1 MLVSQLETPALIV
14 DLDVLE
20 QNQRRMMELL
30 RPLGVAL
37 RPHYKSH
44 KCTAIAHMQI
54 AGGAKGITCCKVSEA
69 EVMFAGGAEDIF
81 VRDSHDSARNIQ
93 PAMLPE
99 SVSIF
104 RGWGRDPYSMMSGID
119 ASFAG
124 AIFTGYHSGAG
135 MNTNPLSHTMN
146 CQNNTVKL
154 NGEICSEL
162 MMNCLTASMVG
173 VPLAC
178 VCGDKGLCEW
188 IASVIPGVATVPVL
202 EGVGG
207 GTISI
212 HPDLAVK
219 RIREAV
225 KRAASGDLSANLY
238 PMPDHFSLEINFKDH
253 KRAHGAAYY
262 PGCVMAS
269 DYTVAYEAAD
279 WMDALKF
286 IHWVL

>member
-1 MLVSQLETPALIV
+1 
-14 DLDVLE
+14 
-20 QNQRRMMELL
+20 
-30 RPLGVAL
+30 
-37 RPHYKSH
+37 
-44 KCTAIAHMQI
+44 
-54 AGGAKGITCCKVSEA
+54 
-69 EVMFAGGAEDIF
+69 
-81 VRDSHDSARNIQ
+81 
-93 PAMLPE
+93 
-99 SVSIF
+99 
-104 RGWGRDPYSMMSGID
+104 
-119 ASFAG
+119 
-124 AIFTGYHSGAG
+124 
-135 MNTNPLSHTMN
+135 MN

-173 VPLAC
+173 VPVAC

>member
-1 MLVSQLETPALIV
+1 MKKFYISADIEGTCGIADWSETEPGHPLYDYFARQMSREV
-14 DLDVLE
+14 AAACEGCFDAGADDVL
-20 QNQRRMMELL
+20 
-30 RPLGVAL
+30 
-37 RPHYKSH
+37 
-44 KCTAIAHMQI
+44 
-54 AGGAKGITCCKVSEA
+54 
-69 EVMFAGGAEDIF
+69 
-81 VRDSHDSARNIQ
+81 VRDAHDTARNIR
-93 PAMLPE
+93 PDMLPE
-99 SVSIF
+99 RTRIF
-104 RGWGRDPYSMMSGID
+104 RGWENHPYSMMSGID
-119 ASFAG
+119 GTFAG
-124 AIFTGYHSGAG
+124 AVFTGYHSGAG

-173 VPLAC
+173 VPVAC

-188 IASVIPGVATVPVL
+188 ITSVIPGVATVPVL

-225 KRAASGDLSANLY
+225 KKAASGDLSANRY

-262 PGCVMAS
+262 PGCVMVN